1 MNKFN
6 KDFYNRFGYERLGR
20 TLSHRKLFQMRKEC
34 MESWKTL
41 KENYDPSKNWLKNTL
56 LENIH
61 LYSPLV
67 KTFYISGP
75 FLDIMK
81 EVIGPNIKTVTSQL
95 SFKLPG
101 NQKRVGWHQD
111 NGYGELSPYNTV
123 TTITALDDADTENGC
138 LWIIPGSHKLGQL
151 KTDIKVT
158 VESKRKLNEIDMN
171 IDDTEKIP
179 VSMKAGESI
188 MFDCL
193 MLHKSEANSSRRNR
207 RFLFM
212 RYADAD
218 AVEVYN
224 DNKPRLGKLLCGS
237 TKYNEVNDFEK
248 NL

>member
-1 MNKFN
+1 MKKFN
-6 KDFYNRFGYERLGR
+6 KIFYNRFGYERLGK
-20 TLSHRKLFQMRKEC
+20 TLSHQKLIHMRKEC
-34 MESWKTL
+34 MESWNTI

-56 LENIH
+56 LNNIH
-61 LYSPLV
+61 HYSPLV
-67 KTFYISGP
+67 NTFYISGP

-101 NQKRVGWHQD
+101 NKKRVGWHQD

-138 LWIIPGSHKLGQL
+138 LWIVPESHKLGQL
-151 KTDIKVT
+151 KTGINET

-171 IDDTEKIP
+171 IDDTKKIP
-179 VSMKAGESI
+179 VIMKAGESI
-188 MFDCL
+188 MFNCL

-224 DNKPRLGKLLCGS
+224 NNKPRLGKLLCGS
-237 TKYNEVNDFEK
+237 TKYIEVNNFE
-248 NL
+248 NSL

>member
-1 MNKFN
+1 LVATSRINDNKHYLS
-6 KDFYNRFGYERLGR
+6 DVLFGAGLGTAVGR
-20 TLSHRKLFQMRKEC
+20 GFA
-34 MESWKTL
+34 
-41 KENYDPSKNWLKNTL
+41 
-56 LENIH
+56 LEYQNQLNDKGIN
-61 LYSPLV
+61 P
-67 KTFYISGP
+67 
-75 FLDIMK
+75 
-81 EVIGPNIKTVTSQL
+81 TSQL

-158 VESKRKLNEIDMN
+158 VEWKRKLNEIDMN

-188 MFDCL
+188 MFNCL